1 MIKVKQAIIVEG
13 KYDKIKLSSIVDGLI
28 ITTDGFSVF
37 KDKEKLA
44 LIRKLSE
51 NQGVII
57 LTDSDSA
64 GFKIRNYIKGCTQN
78 GKVINIYI
86 PDIFGKEKRKTAPSK
101 EGKLGVE
108 GMSKEIITEAFKKAG
123 VAAEESADNDNSS
136 GEKSGGVTRIMLYDD
151 GFIGRE
157 GSEGR
162 RKALLKIL
170 SLPEMLSVNGLL
182 EVLNAM
188 YTAEEYRSAVDLI
201 EKGKERKNK

>member
-123 VAAEESADNDNSS
+123 VAAEESADNDNIG

-188 YTAEEYRSAVDLI
+188 YTAEEYRSAVDVI